1 MTDGGTR
8 VLKVF
13 LSLTFFVYV
22 ICAMRV
28 QAFVYVYNFVLCL
41 HCIYPEPVEGVE
53 CEP

>member
-28 QAFVYVYNFVLCL
+28 KAFVYVQFRVVFALYL
-41 HCIYPEPVEGVE
+41 P
-53 CEP
+53 